1 MSRCRLFTS
10 TQLSQVLT
18 RDNHTRLVRIVK
30 QYNSQEWPSI
40 ISYGDVVNLISLTL
54 FRDNL
59 NGCYVILGAIPEEG
73 GSAM

>member
-1 MSRCRLFTS
+1 MNRRRLFTS

-30 QYNSQEWPSI
+30 QYNSQKWPSI
-40 ISYGDVVNLISLTL
+40 ISYGDIVNSISPTL
-54 FRDNL
+54 LRDNL

-73 GSAM
+73 GSAL